1 MHDNAAMLRTRLFS
15 WVATPA
21 FLHLTTLLVWALV
34 AYSAVAFVLRWEVGD
49 APVESAALGVD
60 TGRAQGLPEVD
71 ATAVSKALGATPVQ
85 SADAGLASR
94 WVLVGVMD
102 GGPSHG
108 VALLSLDGKPAK
120 PYRLGQTVSDGLVVV
135 GTGPRKAELGP
146 QLGAAPTLVLE
157 LPAKK

>member
-1 MHDNAAMLRTRLFS
+1 MHDNAAMLRARLFS
-15 WVATPA
+15 WVASPA
-21 FLHLTTLLVWALV
+21 FLHLVTLMVWSLV
-34 AYSAVAFVLRWEVGD
+34 AYSVVAFVLRWDGGY
-49 APVESAALGVD
+49 APLESAALGVD

-71 ATAVSKALGATPVQ
+71 ATAVSKALGAAPLQ
-85 SADAGLASR
+85 SADAGLTSR

-108 VALLSLDGKPAK
+108 VALLSVDGKPAK

-135 GTGPRKAELGP
+135 GTGPRKVELGP
-146 QLGAAPTLVLE
+146 QLGVAPTFVLE

>member
-34 AYSAVAFVLRWEVGD
+34 AYSAVAFVLRWEGGD
-49 APVESAALGVD
+49 APVESAAAGAD
-60 TGRAQGLPEVD
+60 TGRRQGLPEIE
-71 ATAVSKALGATPVQ
+71 ATAVSKALGAAPVQ
-85 SADAGLASR
+85 YADAGLTNR

-108 VALLSLDGKPAK
+108 VALLSVDGKPAK